1 MAQLPVRAR
10 PAVLLLLLL
19 FWLPGGTSQPG
30 IDLPGLLSLSAPESV
45 AGDSPD
51 ATDFGALSRAQLAR
65 AAALHRQLRPAD
77 QARLDG
83 LLDTLPGA
91 ARGYLLKALA
101 AGHSLAELTG
111 LARAMAGKDGYWLR
125 THLSPIDPYEPG
137 LAHYRGYLV
146 KQYDGTTCGSTAIVL
161 AHLLTDP
168 LFALQLTGENP
179 GDDTGERF
187 LARLKAEERRV
198 HGATNLVW
206 PMLLGTPPWG
216 IRDQMNLPGVGVGGR
231 YEWTMVP
238 DWAPRAADAVLRQAL
253 VAVGRGY
260 PVPVLIGDLIPR
272 HYVLLVAVTTG
283 GALFFEPGSGAI
295 LRIPPDDLIRRDFH
309 ALGFGTLKGAVLPI
323 GAIRHT

>member
-1 MAQLPVRAR
+1 VARISGRAR

-30 IDLPGLLSLSAPESV
+30 IDLPGLLSLNAPESV
-45 AGDSPD
+45 AEGSPVVD
-51 ATDFGALSRAQLAR
+51 YGALSPVQLSR
-65 AAALHRQLRPAD
+65 AAAQHRQLRPAD

-83 LLDTLPGA
+83 LLDGLPSA

-111 LARAMAGKDGYWLR
+111 LAGAMAGKDGYWLR
-125 THLSPIDPYEPG
+125 THLSPIDPYEPA
-137 LAHYRGYLV
+137 LAHYRGHLIR
-146 KQYDGTTCGSTAIVL
+146 QYDDTTCGSAAIVL

-168 LFALQLTGENP
+168 LFALQLTGQA
-179 GDDTGERF
+179 GDDTGEKF

-216 IRDQMNLPGVGVGGR
+216 MRDQMNLPAVGMGGR

-238 DWAPRAADAVLRQAL
+238 DWAPGAADTVLRQAL
-253 VAVGRGY
+253 VAVARGY
-260 PVPVLIGDLIPR
+260 PVPVLIGDLLPR
-272 HYVLLVAVTTG
+272 HYVLLVAVTTT
-283 GALFFEPGSGAI
+283 GALFFEPGKGAI
-295 LRIPPDDLIRRDFH
+295 LRISPDDLRRRDFH
-309 ALGFGTLKGAVLPI
+309 ALGFSTLKGAVLPI
-323 GAIRHT
+323 GAVRNT